1 MGSWLPKSV
10 IFQCNCIGLHFVIK
24 TVYDW
29 YQNCWAFITSTW
41 SSYAVLE
48 TMKVMLK
55 ADLSQCFKLHLNSKL
70 PNLHVKT
77 DAFYR
82 CYNNSSVGNSY
93 VIRFIFAAEKIRVKF
108 NSVLWNQQHIF
119 AGFHGLQLF
128 LKLYFS
134 YLWGII
140 SMTKTS

>member
-1 MGSWLPKSV
+1 MV
-10 IFQCNCIGLHFVIK
+10 E
-24 TVYDW
+24 TVCGW
-29 YQNCWAFITSTW
+29 YWNCWAFIASIW
-41 SSYAVLE
+41 CSYAVLK

-55 ADLSQCFKLHLNSKL
+55 AELSHCFKLHLNSKL
-70 PNLHVKT
+70 PNLDVKT

-93 VIRFIFAAEKIRVKF
+93 VIRFIFAAEKMRVKF

-119 AGFHGLQLF
+119 AGFHMLQLF

-140 SMTKTS
+140 SMINISYAGLVYLRVGDIINQ